1 VVRQPPARLVARGLT
16 NRQLAAELVISEGT
30 AALHVKRILRK
41 LGLTSR
47 VQLAALVAQAR
58 GAADAWR

>member
-1 VVRQPPARLVARGLT
+1 
-16 NRQLAAELVISEGT
+16 VISEGT

-47 VQLAALVAQAR
+47 AQLAALVAQAE
-58 GAADAWR
+58 GAADAPR